1 LAGFPIITGSM
12 VLGLKDQLRA
22 AYWSMPG
29 LYHWAAAALVGLAII
44 LTGLVPAPRPSSLL
58 ELILI
63 VFIAAP
69 LFAVG
74 SVASFFLLLYRLTP
88 AQRQVRYE
96 IDTASLVTRDATG
109 AAIALPWE
117 QVLSA
122 RETNSGFVIKVRPAG
137 SRWFAKRALSA
148 DAVAALRQLLK
159 EKLGNA
165 AQLRS
170 Q

>member
-1 LAGFPIITGSM
+1 M
-12 VLGLKDQLRA
+12 VLGLKDQLHA

-29 LYHWAAAALVGLAII
+29 LYHWAAAALLALAII
-44 LTGLVPAPRPSSLL
+44 LSGLVPAPRASSLL

-63 VFIAAP
+63 VFIAVP

-96 IDTASLVTRDATG
+96 IDAASLVTRDATG

-117 QVLSA
+117 QVLGA
-122 RETNSGFVIKVRPAG
+122 RETGSGFVIKVRPAG
-137 SRWFAKRALSA
+137 SRWFSKRALSA
-148 DAVAALRQLLK
+148 DAVVALRALLRD
-159 EKLGNA
+159 KLRNA
-165 AQLRS
+165 ARLRG
-170 Q
+170 